1 MKKFLKKFAII
12 GGISLLVL
20 IILAT
25 FLASVFQS
33 KIEKT
38 ILTEVNKN
46 LTSSLTVEDFDLTV
60 VRSFPN
66 ISANLKGVIVE
77 DSRGGVL
84 LEAEQVAFK
93 MGLFSLLGSTIKV
106 KSVVVSDGAL
116 QVEVD
121 KKGNANYL
129 IYETGTEEEDE
140 TKGGKGPTIAVNKA
154 QLEDMEL
161 IYSDQR
167 AKQEVVAKVINA
179 NFSGKFSAEQFSLD
193 SDATI
198 VTRFL
203 ELEGARYLAG
213 KHIDYDAKLFIDL
226 ANGVYKFEDVVME
239 IESNVFK
246 VDGEIEN
253 QGESLF
259 YDLFFTSE
267 KSSLGTMIQLLP
279 EEQLASFSDFS
290 STGKFV
296 VEATMHGESSATKNP
311 EIKAELRLQDG
322 KITNPKMDGTLKD
335 VSFLASFDNG
345 KYHNNRSSTLKID
358 KFRGYFNRELLEFD
372 LQVDNLDDPRINFAM
387 DGVFPLK
394 MAYGLLESSRISN
407 GGGEIELKN
416 IKINGRYNDMISTS
430 RINRVDASGELEFD
444 NAFLTINKE
453 KMMIDNG
460 RLIMQDNTLAIEDLN
475 VEGAGSDIMFQGTAY
490 NLIPVL
496 FADSLNS
503 KRSELAFAADLFS
516 KEIDFDR
523 LLSLT
528 AVTEDQA
535 EAADL
540 AVEELKEE
548 RSQKREHI
556 TNFLNGTFN
565 AKIEEYNFNKIEGK
579 DFVGKLTFDNSQM
592 SIEGNTNAMDGS
604 FILDG
609 NFYIEEEPRLVA
621 RLTCNKIDIKEFFR
635 QGENFGQDV
644 LSHKHLDGTLD
655 SKIAIYA
662 FWDNQGNF
670 LADKLRV
677 LAGVGIA
684 DGFLKDFEMLERF
697 SSFVKV
703 KDLRNIKFTNIEN
716 FLEVKNQRIYIPVM
730 FIQSNA
736 LNLTISGEHS
746 FEHEISY
753 NIKVNAGQVISAKFT
768 RHDPNLK
775 PKKARKK
782 GWFNLFYSILGT
794 LEDFNVVSAKKR
806 VKSDFEISELRKR
819 EIQEA
824 LEKEFRTI
832 IELVDEPEDWRDI
845 PEYGGSADEDP
856 TEEELRVNLPA
867 GAKLPPA
874 RAEEKE
880 EEEEDHFDWEMEGGK
895 KKEKE
900 KKKKN

>member
-20 IILAT
+20 IVLAT
-25 FLASVFQS
+25 FLASIFQS

-38 ILTEVNKN
+38 ILTEINKN

-77 DSRGGVL
+77 DNKDGVL

-106 KSVVVSDGAL
+106 KSVVVSNGAL
-116 QVEVD
+116 QIAID
-121 KKGNANYL
+121 RKGNANYV
-129 IYETGTEEEDE
+129 IYETGEEEEE
-140 TKGGKGPTIAVNKA
+140 TKSGKGPTIAVNKA

-167 AKQEVVAKVINA
+167 AKQEVVAKVIKA
-179 NFSGKFSAEQFSLD
+179 NFSGKFSTQQFSLD

-213 KHIDYDAKLFIDL
+213 KHIDYDARLFLDL
-226 ANGVYKFEDVVME
+226 ENGLYKFEDVIME

-253 QGESLF
+253 QGEALF
-259 YDLFFTSE
+259 YDLSFTSE
-267 KSSLGTMIQLLP
+267 KSSLASMIQLLP

-296 VEATMHGESSATKNP
+296 VEATMYGESSATKNP

-335 VSFLASFDNG
+335 VSFLASFHNG

-358 KFRGYFNRELLEFD
+358 KFKGYFNRELLEFN
-372 LQVDNLDDPRINFAM
+372 LQVDNLDDPRIDFAM

-394 MAYGLLESSRISN
+394 MAYGLLESYRISN
-407 GGGEIELKN
+407 GGGEIEFKN

-444 NAFLTINKE
+444 DAFLTINKE

-460 RLIMQDNTLAIEDLN
+460 RLLMQDNTLAIEDLN
-475 VEGAGSDIMFQGTAY
+475 LEGAGSDIMFQGTAY

-503 KRSELAFAADLFS
+503 KRSELAFTADLFS
-516 KEIDFDR
+516 KELDFDR

-535 EAADL
+535 EAAHV

-565 AKIEEYNFNKIEGK
+565 AKIDEYNFNKIEGE
-579 DFVGKLTFDNSQM
+579 DFEGKLTFDNSQM
-592 SIEGNTNAMDGS
+592 SIEGNTKAMDGD

-621 RLTCNKIDIKEFFR
+621 RLTCNGINIKEFFR
-635 QGENFGQDV
+635 QGEDFGQDV
-644 LSHKHLDGTLD
+644 LSHKHLAGALD
-655 SKIAIYA
+655 SRIAIYA
-662 FWDNQGNF
+662 HWDNQGNF

-677 LAGVGIA
+677 LAGIGIQ
-684 DGFLKDFEMLERF
+684 DGSLKDFEMLERF

-703 KDLRNIKFTNIEN
+703 KDLRNIKFTNMEN
-716 FLEVKNQRIYIPVM
+716 FLEVKKQRLYIPVM

-746 FEHEISY
+746 FDHEIAY
-753 NIKVNAGQVISAKFT
+753 NIKVNAGQVIASKFT
-768 RHDPNLK
+768 KHDPNLK

-806 VKSDFEISELRKR
+806 VKSDFEISELRRR

-824 LEKEFRTI
+824 LEKEFRTV

-845 PEYGGSADEDP
+845 PEYGGDVVEDTSNPKDGPSASIP
-856 TEEELRVNLPA
+856 V

-874 RAEEKE
+874 DAKIEDD
-880 EEEEDHFDWEMEGGK
+880 EDHFDWELEGGK
-895 KKEKE
+895 KKEK
-900 KKKKN
+900 KKKN

>member
-12 GGISLLVL
+12 SGISLLVL
-20 IILAT
+20 IVLAT

-38 ILTEVNKN
+38 ILTEINKN
-46 LTSSLTVEDFDLTV
+46 LTSSLTVEDFNLTV
-60 VRSFPN
+60 VSSFPN
-66 ISANLKGVIVE
+66 ISANLKGVLVE
-77 DSRGGVL
+77 DNRGGVL

-106 KSVVVSDGAL
+106 KSVVVSNGAL
-116 QVEVD
+116 QVAID
-121 KKGNANYL
+121 RKGKANYI
-129 IYETGTEEEDE
+129 IYETGEEVEETE
-140 TKGGKGPTIAVNKA
+140 GGGTGPTIAVSKA
-154 QLEDMEL
+154 ELEDIEL
-161 IYSDQR
+161 IYADQR
-167 AKQEVVAKVINA
+167 AKQEVMAKVVNA
-179 NFSGKFSAEQFSLD
+179 NFSGKFSSQQFSLD
-193 SDATI
+193 SDASI
-198 VTRFL
+198 VTRFV

-213 KHIDYDAKLFIDL
+213 KHIEYDARLFIDL
-226 ANGVYKFEDVVME
+226 EKGLYQFEDVVME
-239 IESNVFK
+239 VESNVFK
-246 VDGEIEN
+246 VDGQIEN
-253 QGESLF
+253 QGEVLV
-259 YDLFFTSE
+259 YDLQLNSE
-267 KSSLGTMIQLLP
+267 KSSLATMIQLLP
-279 EEQLASFSDFS
+279 AEQLASFSDFS
-290 STGKFV
+290 SKGKFV
-296 VEATMHGESSATKNP
+296 VAASIKGESSASKNP
-311 EIKAELRLQDG
+311 EIRAELRLQDG

-345 KYHNNRSSTLKID
+345 QYRNNRSSTVKIEQ
-358 KFRGYFNRELLEFD
+358 FRGYFNRELLDFNLE
-372 LQVDNLDDPRINFAM
+372 VNNLDDPHINFAM

-394 MAYGLLESSRISN
+394 MAYGLLESYRISD
-407 GGGEIELKN
+407 GGGEIELKH
-416 IKINGRYNDMISTS
+416 IKINGRYNDMLSTS
-430 RINRVDASGELEFD
+430 RINRVETSGELEFD
-444 NAFLTINKE
+444 DAYLTINKE

-460 RLIMQDNTLAIEDLN
+460 RLLMQDNTLAIEDLN
-475 VEGAGSDIMFQGTAY
+475 LEGAGSDIMFQGTAY

-503 KRSELAFAADLFS
+503 KRSELAFTADLFS

-535 EAADL
+535 EAAHIEVD
-540 AVEELKEE
+540 ELKEE
-548 RSQKREHI
+548 RAQKREHI

-565 AKIEEYNFNKIEGK
+565 AKIDEYNFNKIEGK

-592 SIEGNTNAMDGS
+592 SIEGNTKAMDGD
-604 FILDG
+604 FLLDG

-621 RLTCNKIDIKEFFR
+621 RLTCNDINIKEFFQ

-644 LSHKHLDGTLD
+644 LTHKHLAGDLD

-662 FWDNQGNF
+662 FWDKQGNF
-670 LADKLRV
+670 MADKLRV
-677 LAGVGIA
+677 LAGVGIQ
-684 DGFLKDFEMLERF
+684 DGSLKNFEMLERF

-703 KDLRNIKFTNIEN
+703 KDLRNIKFTNMEN
-716 FLEVKNQRIYIPVM
+716 FLEVKNQRLYIPVM

-746 FEHEISY
+746 FEHDIAY
-753 NIKVNAGQVISAKFT
+753 NIKVNAGQVIASKFT
-768 RHDPNLK
+768 KHDPNLK

-819 EIQEA
+819 DIQQA
-824 LEKEFRTI
+824 LEKEFRTV

-845 PEYGGSADEDP
+845 PEYGGDVVEDASPEGPSAS
-856 TEEELRVNLPA
+856 LPA

-874 RAEEKE
+874 GEEDDDD
-880 EEEEDHFDWEMEGGK
+880 DHFDWEVEGGK
-895 KKEKE
+895 KQDKE
-900 KKKKN
+900 KKKQNQ

>member
-20 IILAT
+20 IVLAT
-25 FLASVFQS
+25 FLASIFQS

-38 ILTEVNKN
+38 ILTEINKN

-77 DSRGGVL
+77 DNKDGVL

-106 KSVVVSDGAL
+106 KSVVVSNGAL
-116 QVEVD
+116 QVAID
-121 KKGNANYL
+121 RKGNANYV
-129 IYETGTEEEDE
+129 IYETGETGEES
-140 TKGGKGPTIAVNKA
+140 KGGEGPTIAVNKA

-167 AKQEVVAKVINA
+167 AKQEVVAKVIKA
-179 NFSGKFSAEQFSLD
+179 NFSGKFSTQQFSLD

-213 KHIDYDAKLFIDL
+213 KHIDYDARLFLDL
-226 ANGVYKFEDVVME
+226 ENGLYKFEDVVME

-253 QGESLF
+253 QGEALF
-259 YDLFFTSE
+259 YDLYFTSE
-267 KSSLGTMIQLLP
+267 KSSLASMIQLLP

-290 STGKFV
+290 STGKFI

-335 VSFLASFDNG
+335 VSFLASFHNG

-358 KFRGYFNRELLEFD
+358 KFKGYFNRELLEFD
-372 LQVDNLDDPRINFAM
+372 LQVDNLDDPRIDFAM

-394 MAYGLLESSRISN
+394 MAYGLLESYRISN

-416 IKINGRYNDMISTS
+416 IKVKGRYNDMISTN

-444 NAFLTINKE
+444 DAFLTINKE

-460 RLIMQDNTLAIEDLN
+460 RLLMQDNTLAIEDLN
-475 VEGAGSDIMFQGTAY
+475 LEGAGSDIMFQGTAY

-503 KRSELAFAADLFS
+503 KRSELAFTADLFS
-516 KEIDFDR
+516 KELDFDR
-523 LLSLT
+523 LLGLT
-528 AVTEDQA
+528 AVTADQA
-535 EAADL
+535 EAAHV

-565 AKIEEYNFNKIEGK
+565 AKIDEYNFNKIEGK

-592 SIEGNTNAMDGS
+592 SIEGNTKAMDGD

-621 RLTCNKIDIKEFFR
+621 RLTCNGINIKEFFR

-644 LSHKHLDGTLD
+644 LSHKHLAGALD
-655 SKIAIYA
+655 SRIAIYA
-662 FWDNQGNF
+662 HWDNQGNF

-677 LAGVGIA
+677 LAGIGIQ
-684 DGFLKDFEMLERF
+684 DGSLKDFEMLERF

-703 KDLRNIKFTNIEN
+703 KDLRNIKFTNMEN
-716 FLEVKNQRIYIPVM
+716 FLEVKKQRLYIPVM

-746 FEHEISY
+746 FEHEIAY
-753 NIKVNAGQVISAKFT
+753 NIKVNAGQVIASKFT
-768 RHDPNLK
+768 KHDPNLK
-775 PKKARKK
+775 PKKAKKK

-806 VKSDFEISELRKR
+806 VKSDFEISELRRR

-824 LEKEFRTI
+824 LEKEFRTV

-845 PEYGGSADEDP
+845 PEYGGDVVEDAPKDGPSAGIP
-856 TEEELRVNLPA
+856 V

-874 RAEEKE
+874 DAKIEDDD
-880 EEEEDHFDWEMEGGK
+880 DHFDWELEGGK
-895 KKEKE
+895 KKEK
-900 KKKKN
+900 KKNN

>member
-12 GGISLLVL
+12 SGISLLVL
-20 IILAT
+20 IVLAT
-25 FLASVFQS
+25 FLASVFQN

-38 ILTEVNKN
+38 ILTEINKN
-46 LTSSLTVEDFDLTV
+46 LTSSLTVEDFHLAV

-66 ISANLKGVIVE
+66 ISANLQGVVVE
-77 DSRGGVL
+77 DNRGGIL

-106 KSVVVSDGAL
+106 KSVVVSNGAL
-116 QVEVD
+116 QVAVD
-121 KKGNANYL
+121 RKGKANYI
-129 IYETGTEEEDE
+129 IYETNAEGEETAE
-140 TKGGKGPTIAVNKA
+140 GAGPTIAVSKA
-154 QLEDMEL
+154 ELEDIEL
-161 IYSDQR
+161 IYADQR

-179 NFSGKFSAEQFSLD
+179 HFSGKFSAQQFSMD
-193 SDATI
+193 SNASI
-198 VTRFL
+198 VTRFV

-213 KHIDYDAKLFIDL
+213 KNIDYDARLFIDL
-226 ANGVYKFEDVVME
+226 ENGLYQFEDVVME
-239 IESNVFK
+239 VESNVFK
-246 VDGEIEN
+246 VDGKIEN
-253 QGESLF
+253 QGEALV
-259 YDLFFTSE
+259 YDLHLNSE
-267 KSSLGTMIQLLP
+267 KNSLASMIQLLP
-279 EEQLASFSDFS
+279 AEQLASFSDFS
-290 STGKFV
+290 SKGKFV
-296 VEATMHGESSATKNP
+296 VDATIKGESSATKNP

-345 KYHNNRSSTLKID
+345 KYRNNRSSTLKIE
-358 KFRGYFNRELLEFD
+358 KFRGYFNRELLDFN
-372 LQVDNLDDPRINFAM
+372 LRIDNLDDPQIDFAM

-394 MAYGLLESSRISN
+394 MAYGLLESYRISD

-416 IKINGRYNDMISTS
+416 IKINGRYHDMLSTS
-430 RINRVDASGELEFD
+430 HINRVQASGELEFD
-444 NAFLTINKE
+444 DAYLTINKE

-460 RLIMQDNTLAIEDLN
+460 RLLMQDNTLAIEDLN
-475 VEGAGSDIMFQGTAY
+475 LEGAGSDIMFQGVAY

-503 KRSELAFAADLFS
+503 KRSELAFTADLFS

-523 LLSLT
+523 LLSLS

-535 EAADL
+535 EAAHVQMD
-540 AVEELKEE
+540 ELKEE
-548 RSQKREHI
+548 RAQKREHI

-565 AKIEEYNFNKIEGK
+565 AKIEEYNFNKILGK
-579 DFVGKLTFDNSQM
+579 EFVGKLTFDNSQM
-592 SIEGNTNAMDGS
+592 SIEGNTKAMDGD
-604 FILDG
+604 FVLDG

-621 RLTCNKIDIKEFFR
+621 RLTCTDINIKEFFQ

-644 LSHKHLDGTLD
+644 LTHKHLAGALD

-662 FWDNQGNF
+662 YWDKQGNF

-677 LAGVGIA
+677 LAGIGIQ
-684 DGFLKDFEMLERF
+684 DGSLKNFDMLERF
-697 SSFVKV
+697 STFVKV
-703 KDLRNIKFTNIEN
+703 KDLRNIKFTNMEN
-716 FLEVKNQRIYIPVM
+716 FLEVKNQRLYIPVM

-746 FEHEISY
+746 FDHEIAY
-753 NIKVNAGQVISAKFT
+753 NIKVNAGQVIAAKFT
-768 RHDPNLK
+768 RHDPDLE
-775 PKKARKK
+775 PKKARRK

-819 EIQEA
+819 EIQQA
-824 LEKEFRTI
+824 LEKEFRTV

-845 PEYGGSADEDP
+845 PEFGGDIVEDP
-856 TEEELRVNLPA
+856 SEDGPSASLPA

-874 RAEEKE
+874 GTKEEKD
-880 EEEEDHFDWEMEGGK
+880 EDHFDWELEGGK
-895 KKEKE
+895 KQEKQ
-900 KKKKN
+900 KKKQNQ